1 MLANLSVFFLNYLN
15 YVSGILTSF
24 LLIYVAFKMIKRVRN
39 KKIDVI
45 FDSYMDSYGNVNMRK
60 IINYKGSTHIL
71 ESILEDKDKNEYY
84 TVIDNKKVFLNL

>member
-15 YVSGILTSF
+15 YVSGILVSVF
-24 LLIYVAFKMIKRVRN
+24 LVFVAFKMIKRVANR
-39 KKIDVI
+39 KIDVI

-60 IINYKGSTHIL
+60 VINYKGTTHIL
-71 ESILEDKDKNEYY
+71 ESILEDKYTNDYY

>member
-15 YVSGILTSF
+15 YISGILVSVF
-24 LLIYVAFKMIKRVRN
+24 LVYVAIKAIKRVRN

-71 ESILEDKDKNEYY
+71 ESILEDKDTNDYY

>member
-15 YVSGILTSF
+15 YVSGILTS
-24 LLIYVAFKMIKRVRN
+24 LILIYVAFKMIKRVRN

-45 FDSYMDSYGNVNMRK
+45 FDSYIDSYGNVNMRK
-60 IINYKGSTHIL
+60 VINYKGSTHIL
-71 ESILEDKDKNEYY
+71 ESILEDKDTNDYY

>member
-15 YVSGILTSF
+15 YVSGILTS
-24 LLIYVAFKMIKRVRN
+24 LILVYIAIKAIKRVKN

-60 IINYKGSTHIL
+60 VINYKGTTHIL
-71 ESILEDKDKNEYY
+71 ESILEDKDTNDYY

>member
-15 YVSGILTSF
+15 YVAGILTSVF
-24 LLIYVAFKMIKRVRN
+24 LIYVAFKMIKRVRN

-45 FDSYMDSYGNVNMRK
+45 FDSYMDSYGNINMRK
-60 IINYKGSTHIL
+60 VINYKGTTHIL
-71 ESILEDKDKNEYY
+71 ESILEDKDTNDYY

>member
-15 YVSGILTSF
+15 YVSGILTS
-24 LLIYVAFKMIKRVRN
+24 LILIYVAFKMIKRVRN

-60 IINYKGSTHIL
+60 VINYKGTTHIL
-71 ESILEDKDKNEYY
+71 ESILEDKDTNDYY

>member
-15 YVSGILTSF
+15 YVSGILTS
-24 LLIYVAFKMIKRVRN
+24 LILIYVAFKMIKRVRN

-45 FDSYMDSYGNVNMRK
+45 FDSYMDSYGNVNMRNV
-60 IINYKGSTHIL
+60 INYKGTTRIL
-71 ESILEDKDKNEYY
+71 ESILEDKDTNDYY